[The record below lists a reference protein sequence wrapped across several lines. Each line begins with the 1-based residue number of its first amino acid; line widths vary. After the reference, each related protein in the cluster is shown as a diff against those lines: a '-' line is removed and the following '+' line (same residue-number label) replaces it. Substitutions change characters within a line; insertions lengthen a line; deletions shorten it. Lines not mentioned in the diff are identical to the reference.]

1 MTLCFRIVFYIPF
14 AILKIFMKVFYLR
27 VLELLDGPG
36 NPLPTAA
43 PPPTGVSNLFRFNDA
58 PGRLGLL

>member
-1 MTLCFRIVFYIPF
+1 
-14 AILKIFMKVFYLR
+14 MKVFYLR
-27 VLELLDGPG
+27 VLELLDGPR

-43 PPPTGVSNLFRFNDA
+43 PAPAGVSNLFRFEDA